1 MLLSASFILMN
12 VLTLLTTNQKE
23 KKMSSKFGSHK
34 YDFETPE
41 QDNIMA
47 QNTVTVKTSV
57 ALLPT
62 SKQGLES
69 PCFVSINV
77 RDVYGSSV
85 TDITHLTSLKSV
97 LS

>member
-1 MLLSASFILMN
+1 
-12 VLTLLTTNQKE
+12 
-23 KKMSSKFGSHK
+23 MSSKFGSHK

-47 QNTVTVKTSV
+47 RNTVTVEASV
-57 ALLPT
+57 VLWPT
-62 SKQGLES
+62 SKQCLES

-77 RDVYGSSV
+77 RDVFCSLV
-85 TDITHLTSLKSV
+85 TDITHLISLKSV